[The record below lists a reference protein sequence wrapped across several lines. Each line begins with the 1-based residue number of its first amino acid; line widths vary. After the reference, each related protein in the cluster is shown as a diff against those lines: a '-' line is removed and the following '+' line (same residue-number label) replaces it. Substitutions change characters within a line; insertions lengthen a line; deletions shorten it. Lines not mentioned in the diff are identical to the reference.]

1 MYTQSEDSFNV
12 SDYCLAQFDESATE
26 PKWECVVR
34 CEKEEQNQFNISS
47 LGTYAIYLNP
57 VRHSAV
63 VSSEQSKNFF
73 LDNIKAIAIV
83 LGSVI
88 ITSAIVFYIFTRI
101 IRYREKYHA
110 NLEKINLLQQQRQEY
125 ELMTTDV
132 FGQTLGDNILG
143 LVYTK
148 NCFYSVEEKQKQEG
162 NETLEDDVEELQRQ
176 CHNVEKQNQRLQEN
190 IDSMTEQYKA
200 LAFEIDSMKH

>member
-1 MYTQSEDSFNV
+1 MPTGF
-12 SDYCLAQFDESATE
+12 
-26 PKWECVVR
+26 
-34 CEKEEQNQFNISS
+34 
-47 LGTYAIYLNP
+47 
-57 VRHSAV
+57 V
-63 VSSEQSKNFF
+63 VSPTAP
-73 LDNIKAIAIV
+73 LNIAAHKDTT
-83 LGSVI
+83 
-88 ITSAIVFYIFTRI
+88 ITVT
-101 IRYREKYHA
+101 
-110 NLEKINLLQQQRQEY
+110 
-125 ELMTTDV
+125 MTTDV